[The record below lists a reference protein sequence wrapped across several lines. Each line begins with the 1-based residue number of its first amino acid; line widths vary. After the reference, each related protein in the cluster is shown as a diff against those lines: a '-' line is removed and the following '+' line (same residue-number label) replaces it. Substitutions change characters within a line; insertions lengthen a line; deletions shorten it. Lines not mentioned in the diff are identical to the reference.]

1 MKKNYPH
8 NVIRLRK
15 GKRVKEQVYWIVA
28 ILNKRKTKS
37 LKIIYKLG
45 YIQYGYKGVFALD
58 LNKLA
63 FFLNKGF
70 VLKKSVKK
78 LISLM
83 FYKKKKNERHL

>member
-15 GKRVKEQVYWIVA
+15 GKRIKEQVYWIVA

-37 LKIIYKLG
+37 LKIIHKLG
-45 YIQYGYKGVFALD
+45 YIQFGHEGTFAI
-58 LNKLA
+58 NFKKLA

-70 VLKKSVKK
+70 IIKKSVKI
-78 LISLM
+78 LIASIVS
-83 FYKKKKNERHL
+83 K